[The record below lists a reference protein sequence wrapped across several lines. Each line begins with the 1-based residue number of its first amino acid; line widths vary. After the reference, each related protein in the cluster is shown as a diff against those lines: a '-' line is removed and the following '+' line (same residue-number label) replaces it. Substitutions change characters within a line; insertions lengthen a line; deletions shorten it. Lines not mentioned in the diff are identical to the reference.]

1 MSLSRL
7 HTIYITL
14 SVLLTWLWSSN
25 AVLSGYNLQLTGA
38 LTLLYF
44 GFRFFSRPTNQ
55 KLFSFPSTIIL
66 NTICLLLV
74 FSTGGIVSPL
84 FFLLDLLFFALAL
97 LFEPIQAAVASF
109 LIVAIF
115 ISQHYSTLDTDKII
129 NLLSLVL
136 MTPIAVIF
144 SRNYL
149 EVLEDKG
156 KIKVLQAALHDS
168 ETESLLWIERQAKPS
183 LASVLNSTTDLVMYF
198 NSKGKDLLLPPAIVE
213 KLKSIQ
219 TDMITLYSSASTL
232 EKSIETE
239 SDKNKL

>member
-1 MSLSRL
+1 M
-7 HTIYITL
+7 YITL
-14 SVLLTWLWSSN
+14 SVILTWLWSSN
-25 AVLSGYNLQLTGA
+25 PILSGYNLQLTGA

-44 GFRFFSRPTNQ
+44 GLKFFSRSVNQ
-55 KLFSFPSTIIL
+55 KSISFPSTIIL

-74 FSTGGIVSPL
+74 FSTGGITSPL

-97 LFEPIQAAVASF
+97 LFEPIQAVVASL

-115 ISQHYSTLDTDKII
+115 ISQHYSSMNTDKII
-129 NLLSLVL
+129 NLFSLIL

-156 KIKVLQAALHDS
+156 KIKVLQAALEET
-168 ETESLLWIERQAKPS
+168 ETESLLWISKQAKPS
-183 LASVLNSTTDLVMYF
+183 MASVLNATTDLVMYF
-198 NSKGKDLLLPPAIVE
+198 NSKGRELFIPPAIVE
-213 KLKSIQ
+213 KLRAIQ
-219 TDMITLYSSASTL
+219 TDMITLYSSASML

-239 SDKNKL
+239 SDKNRL